1 MKRIRK
7 TSKIGAYYL
16 RRYENAKATS
26 VAQLYKRPSSA
37 KLSAEKECLSL
48 MAQEHGESYRV
59 LGGSAF
65 CFTVAWKTADGLR
78 VETAYNSYLIY

>member
-1 MKRIRK
+1 MKRIKK
-7 TSKIGAYYL
+7 TSKIGVWYL
-16 RRYENAKATS
+16 HRYENAKATS

-37 KLSAEKECLSL
+37 KLEAEKKCLLL
-48 MAQEHGESYRV
+48 MTQEHGGGYRV
-59 LGGSAF
+59 LGGNIF